1 MQERKK
7 NTQNYQIMLVKND
20 LIKIKE
26 NYVLALWY
34 KLLKS
39 VSGGDV
45 SRSSK
50 SFWKYHHLTKNL
62 IWNWNRLRSVGR
74 LVIQIHVGYNFVKG
88 WENFFQVIW
97 SPSDLIWRQNLF
109 QNMIKPV
116 LPFTVIWKESG
127 SAGFRTS
134 IR

>member
-1 MQERKK
+1 MVAAITMQERKK
-7 NTQNYQIMLVKND
+7 NTQNYQTMLVKND

-34 KLLKS
+34 KLLES
-39 VSGGDV
+39 MSGGDV

-62 IWNWNRLRSVGR
+62 IWNWNRLRSAWR
-74 LVIQIHVGYNFVKG
+74 LVLQIHVGYNLVKG

-97 SPSDLIWRQNLF
+97 SLSNLIWPQNLF

-116 LPFTVIWKESG
+116 LPFTVI
-127 SAGFRTS
+127 
-134 IR
+134 

>member
-7 NTQNYQIMLVKND
+7 NTQNYQTMLVKND

-39 VSGGDV
+39 MSGGDV

>member
-1 MQERKK
+1 MVAAITMQERKK

-50 SFWKYHHLTKNL
+50 SF
-62 IWNWNRLRSVGR
+62 
-74 LVIQIHVGYNFVKG
+74 
-88 WENFFQVIW
+88 
-97 SPSDLIWRQNLF
+97 
-109 QNMIKPV
+109 
-116 LPFTVIWKESG
+116 
-127 SAGFRTS
+127 
-134 IR
+134 